1 MTASLMLRK
10 LGAYLH
16 QNGLALRNLTVKWEE
31 PSDRMGGRSGAI
43 HDSVRQ
49 SIHPGWMTSQNGLH
63 TNFLTLPERDFFHL
77 LYRGRPRTGSRGS
90 PLPF

>member
-43 HDSVRQ
+43 HDSV
-49 SIHPGWMTSQNGLH
+49 SPIDSSWM
-63 TNFLTLPERDFFHL
+63 DD
-77 LYRGRPRTGSRGS
+77 
-90 PLPF
+90 